1 VTTTIEEKNTEKG
14 LHTSRQWMKKTSKC
28 VCNLRDASSF
38 FFKDFFKVYWQ
49 QDLYLVFEPFY
60 ITQRER
66 EKKEKSLIII
76 ISYTTHLLPQ
86 WPELH
91 SRQDIISSRNKQKNT
106 KNSLHVI
113 RICRSRYICVFN
125 LIFKMK
131 KQNKKISFFESH
143 HSLLLFFYSMISIQD
158 NQYTHAY
165 VYRQLYNQ
173 FIPKYDLYKAGQ
185 VEGGG
190 NSVEVLFDSVGSLD
204 SMDGLSS
211 LFFFCY

>member
-1 VTTTIEEKNTEKG
+1 VTTTMRRKRTHKKVCIRRDSE
-14 LHTSRQWMKKTSKC
+14 WKKTSKC
-28 VCNLRDASSF
+28 MCNLRDASSF
-38 FFKDFFKVYWQ
+38 FFKRLFQGVLTRRPLSRFWT
-49 QDLYLVFEPFY
+49 LLHNSEG
-60 ITQRER
+60 

>member
-1 VTTTIEEKNTEKG
+1 
-14 LHTSRQWMKKTSKC
+14 
-28 VCNLRDASSF
+28 
-38 FFKDFFKVYWQ
+38 
-49 QDLYLVFEPFY
+49 
-60 ITQRER
+60 
-66 EKKEKSLIII
+66 
-76 ISYTTHLLPQ
+76 
-86 WPELH
+86 
-91 SRQDIISSRNKQKNT
+91 
-106 KNSLHVI
+106 
-113 RICRSRYICVFN
+113 
-125 LIFKMK
+125 
-131 KQNKKISFFESH
+131 
-143 HSLLLFFYSMISIQD
+143 MISIQD